1 MWGGERGGPNSVL
14 MDKAA
19 LALPWGQCSLL
30 GPTWGP
36 CPVVAGWAV
45 GAGTAVSGRHFQLRG
60 PQEELQDAVGQEC
73 QAEVKDQDLG
83 DDQLELQGRE

>member
-1 MWGGERGGPNSVL
+1 M
-14 MDKAA
+14 
-19 LALPWGQCSLL
+19 
-30 GPTWGP
+30 
-36 CPVVAGWAV
+36 

-83 DDQLELQGRE
+83 DDQLELQGRER